1 MYAQAGGQV
10 KADTDG
16 GLPQEES
23 NSYISEIEQI
33 GAGYEDMQGQ
43 NSRLLSQLA
52 NNDRVNNE
60 LVAERVKASPPPFSL
75 CYCSCSH
82 VHLAIHQRI

>member
-1 MYAQAGGQV
+1 M
-10 KADTDG
+10 
-16 GLPQEES
+16 QEES

-52 NNDRVNNE
+52 NNDRVNSE
-60 LVAERVKASPPPFSL
+60 LVAERVKARACSPSK
-75 CYCSCSH
+75 S
-82 VHLAIHQRI
+82 